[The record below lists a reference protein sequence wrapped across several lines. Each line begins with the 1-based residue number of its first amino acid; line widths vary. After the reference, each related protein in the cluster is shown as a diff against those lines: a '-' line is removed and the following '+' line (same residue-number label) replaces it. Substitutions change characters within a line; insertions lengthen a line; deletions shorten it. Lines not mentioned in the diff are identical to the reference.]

1 MEDKRLLKIN
11 PDLFSLSNNTSR
23 KKPRK
28 PTDGGGIKVKDL
40 NREQKKEETLRNKAA
55 LLRLLR
61 RKQEEKYRAMIESN
75 NNPTKSMVSA
85 PVLTDNYNSDFQE
98 AKTFMDNLVKKQE
111 NTKNYTVKQYPD
123 NRIPLQYTDIHSS
136 QQSHPPQQSQQSQQ
150 LQQLQP
156 IEYISDYM
164 RREPSSMQL
173 KPSQQLHPNFRNPN
187 SLNTTFKNNYSYYP
201 NHSSPVIETSHFQA
215 QPQVQQS
222 PTQSQQY
229 PNIQTN
235 IPIVTANANQIMEQ
249 KINESLKRL
258 TETNQL
264 NAKIEEFKEKIKP
277 KTILKQKKT
286 RRRTYKIG
294 KSKVMAK
301 ISVLVSNKTIRKD
314 ISTKTQLLK
323 QVPIQDI
330 RKYLMKRGFIKVGSV
345 APNDVLRKM
354 YESAILICGE
364 VQNHNPDNLLYN
376 FLNNEKE

>member
-28 PTDGGGIKVKDL
+28 PAEGGGIKVKDP

-61 RKQEEKYRAMIESN
+61 RKQEEKYQAMIESN
-75 NNPTKSMVSA
+75 NNPAKSMVSS
-85 PVLTDNYNSDFQE
+85 PVFTDNYNTDFQE

-111 NTKNYTVKQYPD
+111 NAKNYTVKQYPNN
-123 NRIPLQYTDIHSS
+123 NRVPLQYSDIQS
-136 QQSHPPQQSQQSQQ
+136 SHPS
-150 LQQLQP
+150 QP
-156 IEYISDYM
+156 IEYISDYI
-164 RREPSSMQL
+164 RREPSSSIQL
-173 KPSQQLHPNFRNPN
+173 KPSHQQQPNVRNPN
-187 SLNTTFKNNYSYYP
+187 ALNTTFKNNYSYYP
-201 NHSSPVIETSHFQA
+201 NQSSPIMETANFQT
-215 QPQVQQS
+215 QPYS
-222 PTQSQQY
+222 
-229 PNIQTN
+229 N
-235 IPIVTANANQIMEQ
+235 IPIVTANATQIMEQ

-258 TETNQL
+258 NETTQL

-277 KTILKQKKT
+277 KTILRQKKT

-294 KSKVMAK
+294 KSKIIPK
-301 ISVLVSNKTIRKD
+301 ISVLVSNRTIRKD

>member
-11 PDLFSLSNNTSR
+11 PDLFSLTNNTSR

-28 PTDGGGIKVKDL
+28 SSEGGGIKVKDL

-61 RKQEEKYRAMIESN
+61 RKQEEKYQAMIESN
-75 NNPTKSMVSA
+75 NNPGKLLVSA
-85 PVLTDNYNSDFQE
+85 PVSTDNYNSDFQE

-111 NTKNYTVKQYPD
+111 NTKNYTVKQYPNN
-123 NRIPLQYTDIHSS
+123 NRVPIQYSDLYSS
-136 QQSHPPQQSQQSQQ
+136 QSLQPQQPLQQSQE
-150 LQQLQP
+150 LQP
-156 IEYISDYM
+156 IEYISDYI

-173 KPSQQLHPNFRNPN
+173 KPPQQLQPNFRNPN
-187 SLNTTFKNNYSYYP
+187 VLNTTFKSNYSYYP
-201 NHSSPVIETSHFQA
+201 NNDPSSIIETA
-215 QPQVQQS
+215 PPQNV
-222 PTQSQQY
+222 P
-229 PNIQTN
+229 TN
-235 IPIVTANANQIMEQ
+235 IPIMTASATQIMEQ

-294 KSKVMAK
+294 KSKVVPK

>member
-28 PTDGGGIKVKDL
+28 LAEGGGIKVKDL

-61 RKQEEKYRAMIESN
+61 RKQEEKYQAMIESN
-75 NNPTKSMVSA
+75 NNPGKSFVST
-85 PVLTDNYNSDFQE
+85 PVSTTDNYNSDFQE

-111 NTKNYTVKQYPD
+111 NAKNYTVKQYPNN
-123 NRIPLQYTDIHSS
+123 NRLPLQSS
-136 QQSHPPQQSQQSQQ
+136 QYSQPPQHLQQSQELQS
-150 LQQLQP
+150 QP
-156 IEYISDYM
+156 IEYISDYIS
-164 RREPSSMQL
+164 REPSSMQL
-173 KPSQQLHPNFRNPN
+173 KPPQQIQPNFRNPN
-187 SLNTTFKNNYSYYP
+187 ALNTTFKNNYSYYP
-201 NHSSPVIETSHFQA
+201 NNDSSPIIETSPFQN
-215 QPQVQQS
+215 VS
-222 PTQSQQY
+222 
-229 PNIQTN
+229 TN
-235 IPIVTANANQIMEQ
+235 APIVTASATQIMEQ

-286 RRRTYKIG
+286 RRRTYKVG
-294 KSKVMAK
+294 KSKVVSK

-323 QVPIQDI
+323 QVPIQEI

>member
-11 PDLFSLSNNTSR
+11 PDFFSLSNNTSR

-28 PTDGGGIKVKDL
+28 SAEGGGIKVKDI
-40 NREQKKEETLRNKAA
+40 NREQKREETLRNKAA

-61 RKQEEKYRAMIESN
+61 RKQEEKYQAMIESN
-75 NNPTKSMVSA
+75 NNPAKTMVST
-85 PVLTDNYNSDFQE
+85 PVSTTDKYNSDFQE

-111 NTKNYTVKQYPD
+111 NARNNTVKQYPNN
-123 NRIPLQYTDIHSS
+123 NRNPIQYSDIQQVSPS
-136 QQSHPPQQSQQSQQ
+136 QQSLQSQS
-150 LQQLQP
+150 LQPLQP

-173 KPSQQLHPNFRNPN
+173 KPPQQLQSNFRNPN
-187 SLNTTFKNNYSYYP
+187 VLNTTFKNNYSYHP
-201 NHSSPVIETSHFQA
+201 DNNSPIIETSPFQN
-215 QPQVQQS
+215 QSYIPQGQTQQNPYS
-222 PTQSQQY
+222 
-229 PNIQTN
+229 N

-249 KINESLKRL
+249 KINESLRRL
-258 TETNQL
+258 SETNQT
-264 NAKIEEFKEKIKP
+264 NAKIEEFKEKIQPRK
-277 KTILKQKKT
+277 ILKQKKT

>member
-11 PDLFSLSNNTSR
+11 PDFFSLSNNTSR

-28 PTDGGGIKVKDL
+28 SAEGGGIKVKDI
-40 NREQKKEETLRNKAA
+40 NREQKREETLRNKAA

-61 RKQEEKYRAMIESN
+61 RKQEEKYQAMIESN
-75 NNPTKSMVSA
+75 NNPAKTMVST
-85 PVLTDNYNSDFQE
+85 PVSTTDKYNSDFQE

-111 NTKNYTVKQYPD
+111 NARNNTVKQYPNN
-123 NRIPLQYTDIHSS
+123 NRNPIQYSDIQQVSPS
-136 QQSHPPQQSQQSQQ
+136 QQSLQSQS
-150 LQQLQP
+150 LQPLQP

-173 KPSQQLHPNFRNPN
+173 KPPQQLQSNFRNPN
-187 SLNTTFKNNYSYYP
+187 VLNTTFKNNYSYHP
-201 NHSSPVIETSHFQA
+201 DNNSPIIETSPFQN
-215 QPQVQQS
+215 QSYIPQGQTQQNPYS
-222 PTQSQQY
+222 
-229 PNIQTN
+229 N

-249 KINESLKRL
+249 KINESLRRL
-258 TETNQL
+258 SETNQT
-264 NAKIEEFKEKIKP
+264 NVKIEEFKEKIQPRK
-277 KTILKQKKT
+277 ILKQKKT

>member
-28 PTDGGGIKVKDL
+28 SSEGGGIKVKDL

-61 RKQEEKYRAMIESN
+61 RKQEEKYQAMIESN
-75 NNPTKSMVSA
+75 NNPGKLLVSA
-85 PVLTDNYNSDFQE
+85 PVSTTDNYNSDFQE

-111 NTKNYTVKQYPD
+111 NAKNYTVKQYPNN
-123 NRIPLQYTDIHSS
+123 NRVPTQYSDLYSS
-136 QQSHPPQQSQQSQQ
+136 QSSQPQQQ
-150 LQQLQP
+150 LQQSQELQP
-156 IEYISDYM
+156 IEYISDYI

-173 KPSQQLHPNFRNPN
+173 KPQQQLQPNIRNPN
-187 SLNTTFKNNYSYYP
+187 ALNTTFKNNYSYYL
-201 NHSSPVIETSHFQA
+201 NNDHSSIMETSPLQNV
-215 QPQVQQS
+215 P
-222 PTQSQQY
+222 
-229 PNIQTN
+229 TN
-235 IPIVTANANQIMEQ
+235 IPVVTASATQIMEQ

-294 KSKVMAK
+294 KSKVVPK